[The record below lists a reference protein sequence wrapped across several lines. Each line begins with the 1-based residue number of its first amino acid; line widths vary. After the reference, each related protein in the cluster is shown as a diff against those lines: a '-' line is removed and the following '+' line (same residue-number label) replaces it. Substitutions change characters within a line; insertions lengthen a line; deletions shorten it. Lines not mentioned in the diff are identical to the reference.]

1 MRNNCIGMPVSK
13 AMLGFKPIHDFH
25 MLHALLA
32 LNKFD
37 PVLDRLP
44 IFLFY

>member
-1 MRNNCIGMPVSK
+1 MRNDCIGMPVSK
-13 AMLGFKPIHDFH
+13 AMLGFKPIHDLH
-25 MLHALLA
+25 MLQALLG
-32 LNKFD
+32 LNKLD